1 MLKVLSICSFLVIG
15 AAEIGWIFFVVAL
28 ICGLPILFAAMFAVG
43 SGNTDRLVEVA
54 VRNVKGGY
62 SGRVASITGQA
73 RSTLTREN
81 GQPTDSNLAQPSS
94 VILLRARTP
103 ICASVF

>member
-54 VRNVKGGY
+54 VRNVKGGTALF
-62 SGRVASITGQA
+62 V
-73 RSTLTREN
+73 
-81 GQPTDSNLAQPSS
+81 LAVLAYGLCVLIIA
-94 VILLRARTP
+94 VIRKVK
-103 ICASVF
+103 S

>member
-1 MLKVLSICSFLVIG
+1 MKSADNLFDKYRVLSICSFLVIG

-54 VRNVKGGY
+54 VRNVKGGVQ
-62 SGRVASITGQA
+62 RPCCI
-73 RSTLTREN
+73 N
-81 GQPTDSNLAQPSS
+81 H
-94 VILLRARTP
+94 RTSAEYP
-103 ICASVF
+103 YP